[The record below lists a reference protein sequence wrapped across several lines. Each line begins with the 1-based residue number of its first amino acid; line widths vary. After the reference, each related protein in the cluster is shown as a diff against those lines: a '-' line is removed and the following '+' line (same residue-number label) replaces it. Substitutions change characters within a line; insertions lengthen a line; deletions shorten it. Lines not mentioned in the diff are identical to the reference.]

1 MTIKDVRKAQKL
13 SQGEF
18 AAALGI
24 SVSSERAYEYGVR
37 KPSVKVIEQ
46 IKVLYGTDL
55 NEDATAE
62 PVTVEEK
69 VAEAV
74 AVEEKAAEA
83 APATMEE
90 KAEKVEE
97 APVKPKRSRKK
108 KDAVVEA
115 AAPAVEK
122 KAVEVEKVE
131 EAPAKPKRGRKKAAE
146 AAPAVEEKAEK
157 VEEDAAKPKRGR
169 KKKDAA
175 AEAASIDASLL
186 QMQNDAESA
195 VHALFTP
202 ATTVIIQSP
211 MGGEIDVTDILAK
224 VGPVDKVYVRVDQN
238 AAYWVKGDESGAVS
252 LW

>member
-37 KPSVKVIEQ
+37 KPSVKVVEQ
-46 IKVLYGTDL
+46 IKVLYGMDL

-74 AVEEKAAEA
+74 AVEE
-83 APATMEE
+83 AT
-90 KAEKVEE
+90 V
-97 APVKPKRSRKK
+97 
-108 KDAVVEA
+108 
-115 AAPAVEK
+115 
-122 KAVEVEKVE
+122 
-131 EAPAKPKRGRKKAAE
+131 KPKRGRKKKESAPAVE

-157 VEEDAAKPKRGR
+157 VEEAAAKPKRGR

-175 AEAASIDASLL
+175 AEAAPIDASLL

-238 AAYWVKGDESGAVS
+238 AAYWVKGDESGAVN